1 MTTTTT
7 TSEEQKQRK
16 QRWFLSLQQLDSH
29 SIIATTNNHNNNND
43 NNNRICILSERLII
57 GKIGML
63 EDDELG
69 LSSKTVV
76 GMDVCLPQQH
86 SHYSVYRQHIILS
99 MVAEN
104 IALTSNI

>member
-1 MTTTTT
+1 MNKK
-7 TSEEQKQRK
+7 SPAHRP
-16 QRWFLSLQQLDSH
+16 SDD
-29 SIIATTNNHNNNND
+29 NNNNNIRGTETEETTLVSVASATRFSFHHSNN

-57 GKIGML
+57 GKIGMI

-86 SHYSVYRQHIILS
+86 SH
-99 MVAEN
+99 
-104 IALTSNI
+104 